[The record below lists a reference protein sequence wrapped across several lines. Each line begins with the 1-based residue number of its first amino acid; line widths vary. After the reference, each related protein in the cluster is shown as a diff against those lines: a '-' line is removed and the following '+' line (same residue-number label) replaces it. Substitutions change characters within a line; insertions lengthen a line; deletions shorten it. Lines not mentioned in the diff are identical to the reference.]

1 MDSKSTKK
9 LPSYIGGVFAV
20 ITGLFFIFFPE
31 ISSGVIGLLFGV
43 VLFVAGL
50 AEVIGYIISIKQ
62 FREENYG
69 KAAGAEIVLVY
80 SVAIM
85 VIGVVFII
93 KREFVLQLLA
103 TIVGIFFI
111 IDGIVKLRQEI
122 FLFRKKDMY
131 SFVLLG
137 LAIALIIAGI
147 ALLINPF
154 DGTRNIIVF
163 SGVCFILSGLESIF
177 LCMMKRNTL
186 FPHHPLQIISR
197 DQNWNQHIHGKS

>member
-1 MDSKSTKK
+1 MASGGPRRI
-9 LPSYIGGVFAV
+9 PSYIGGIIA
-20 ITGLFFIFFPE
+20 IIAGLFFVLYPE
-31 ISSGVIGLLFGV
+31 FASGFIGILFGI
-43 VLFVAGL
+43 VLLVAGL
-50 AEVIGYIISIKQ
+50 SEVIGYLVTIKQ

-154 DGTRNIIVF
+154 NGTRNIIVF

-177 LCMMKRNTL
+177 LCMMKRNEKKT
-186 FPHHPLQIISR
+186 R
-197 DQNWNQHIHGKS
+197 KG

>member
-1 MDSKSTKK
+1 MDSKNTKK
-9 LPSYIGGVFAV
+9 LPSYIGGLFAV
-20 ITGLFFIFFPE
+20 ITGLFFIMFPE
-31 ISSGVIGLLFGV
+31 ISSGVIGILFGV

-50 AEVIGYIISIKQ
+50 SEVIGYIISIKQ

-80 SVAIM
+80 SLAIM
-85 VIGVVFII
+85 VIGIVFII

-103 TIVGIFFI
+103 TIIGIFFI
-111 IDGIVKLRQEI
+111 IDGIVKLRQEV
-122 FLFRKKDMY
+122 FLFTKKDLY

-154 DGTRNIIVF
+154 DGTRHIIVF
-163 SGVCFILSGLESIF
+163 SGLCFIVSGLESIF
-177 LCMMKRNTL
+177 LCIMKRKENKT
-186 FPHHPLQIISR
+186 R
-197 DQNWNQHIHGKS
+197 KG

>member
-50 AEVIGYIISIKQ
+50 SEVIGYIISIKQ

-93 KREFVLQLLA
+93 KREFVLQLLS

-154 DGTRNIIVF
+154 NGTRNIIVF

-177 LCMMKRNTL
+177 LCMMKRNEKKT
-186 FPHHPLQIISR
+186 R
-197 DQNWNQHIHGKS
+197 KG